1 MVASSNLVA
10 RSKIKYLKTPAF
22 PSGSIRKSRFE
33 FSLVVALDVS
43 CNRDNS
49 PTSLN
54 SDRAW
59 PNKSKAARLLGL
71 TGTQLYF
78 WLEKYGLVDS
88 ES

>member
-1 MVASSNLVA
+1 
-10 RSKIKYLKTPAF
+10 
-22 PSGSIRKSRFE
+22 
-33 FSLVVALDVS
+33 LVVALDVS